1 MYQKSD
7 LSQITIKTSN
17 LINSLISGEKNSLTV
32 FVDVVSL
39 LSSNDIY
46 DEILLTSIFF
56 AVIYIIG
63 IDKAWQQEKVWS
75 VETEV

>member
-7 LSQITIKTSN
+7 LSRITIKTSN

-63 IDKAWQQEKVWS
+63 IDKA
-75 VETEV
+75 